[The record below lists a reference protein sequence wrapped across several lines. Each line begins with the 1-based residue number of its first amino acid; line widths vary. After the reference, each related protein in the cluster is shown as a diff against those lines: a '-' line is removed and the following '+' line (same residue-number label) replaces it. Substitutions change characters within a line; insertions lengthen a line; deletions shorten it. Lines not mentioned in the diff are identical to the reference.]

1 MVWFSLRFGGTRSIF
16 RKNGFHQRAAQRFH
30 LGQLFRLQPGH
41 DTGKVVPKSS
51 LALSAGLVSLGRE
64 THQRLAAVGRVG
76 KAFHKAVLLHLPHRA
91 GNGRKRLMKLLNK
104 VGDIN
109 GTVLSME
116 TNAAQQPFQ
125 HGKVALGA
133 VGQSGLHAGL
143 GCFAQPV
150 DVAAKPTET
159 QRGFLRHAIPPLKKC
174 LTAVN
179 C

>member
-1 MVWFSLRFGGTRSIF
+1 
-16 RKNGFHQRAAQRFH
+16 
-30 LGQLFRLQPGH
+30 
-41 DTGKVVPKSS
+41 
-51 LALSAGLVSLGRE
+51 
-64 THQRLAAVGRVG
+64 
-76 KAFHKAVLLHLPHRA
+76 
-91 GNGRKRLMKLLNK
+91 MKLLNK

-116 TNAAQQPFQ
+116 TNAALQPFQ
-125 HGKVALGA
+125 HGEVALGA

-159 QRGFLRHAIPPLKKC
+159 QRRFLRHAIPPLKNC

>member
-1 MVWFSLRFGGTRSIF
+1 
-16 RKNGFHQRAAQRFH
+16 
-30 LGQLFRLQPGH
+30 
-41 DTGKVVPKSS
+41 
-51 LALSAGLVSLGRE
+51 
-64 THQRLAAVGRVG
+64 
-76 KAFHKAVLLHLPHRA
+76 
-91 GNGRKRLMKLLNK
+91 MKLLNK

-116 TNAAQQPFQ
+116 PNAAQQPFQ

-159 QRGFLRHAIPPLKKC
+159 QRGSSDTRSLLSKIA

>member
-1 MVWFSLRFGGTRSIF
+1 
-16 RKNGFHQRAAQRFH
+16 
-30 LGQLFRLQPGH
+30 
-41 DTGKVVPKSS
+41 
-51 LALSAGLVSLGRE
+51 
-64 THQRLAAVGRVG
+64 
-76 KAFHKAVLLHLPHRA
+76 
-91 GNGRKRLMKLLNK
+91 MKLLNK
-104 VGDIN
+104 IGDIN

-125 HGKVALGA
+125 HGEVALGA

-150 DVAAKPTET
+150 DVAAKPAET
-159 QRGFLRHAIPPLKKC
+159 QRGFLRHAIPPLKDY